1 MKKIIKKQNLILSLV
16 SLTIF
21 SSSLG
26 LLISKKTNSISEL
39 SSELEFEP
47 MFRFEENKI
56 KMRNIG
62 DTYSLKVLINEDATY
77 QTCRFIISDETV
89 LQIVSKTSNSIT
101 FRRIK
106 DFENYVTVKAISDDP
121 FSTLEDTCYV
131 RCYNNFKS
139 FEHLGVSSIKEGNVS
154 YDSLK
159 KLCDENQV
167 ILKQG
172 LTYTCNI
179 VCSTLFSY
187 LNGEDGYSG
196 DTNVLIEETDMQTLK
211 TSLQNVFN
219 NTITSITQ
227 DLSET
232 DYNRVV
238 FTFKYQ
244 NTISMVSSI
253 KRNISIDDKNLS
265 IELKKY
271 VETKSFEFDQNKVI
285 L

>member
-1 MKKIIKKQNLILSLV
+1 MKKTLKKQNIIISLV
-16 SLTIF
+16 CLTIF

-26 LLISKKTNSISEL
+26 LLVSKKSTLNSEL
-39 SSELEFEP
+39 SSENEFEP
-47 MFRFEENKI
+47 LFRFEENKI

-77 QTCRFIISDETV
+77 QTCRFIISDETA
-89 LQIVSKTSNSIT
+89 LQVVSKTSNSIT

-139 FEHLGVSSIKEGNVS
+139 FEYLGVSSIKDGNVS
-154 YDSLK
+154 YDSLR

-196 DTNVLIEETDMQTLK
+196 DTNIFVEDIDMQKLK
-211 TSLQNVFN
+211 TSLQSVFN

-232 DYNRVV
+232 EYNRVI

-244 NTISMVSSI
+244 NTISIVSSI
-253 KRNISIDDKNLS
+253 KKNIAIDDKNLS

-271 VETKSFEFDQNKVI
+271 VETKSFEFDENKVI